1 MRKLFL
7 LGLVFISSTAW
18 AKNSFSQLSLEEWL
32 AWESAQAEAL
42 LKLNLSPPGARAGV
56 VLASPQRENP
66 NYYFHWVRDSALVM
80 DVVRQLAEQNP
91 GWSHYLHEYAHFS
104 RMNQLAGSSVGL
116 GEPKYEVD
124 GAPFRGPWARPQ
136 NDGPALRASVLSR
149 WAMSLLDR
157 GEEDFVRAWL
167 YNPELPANTV
177 IKADLEYVSYRWQ
190 TPCFDLWEELK
201 ADHFY
206 TRIAQWRALTDGA
219 QLATRLGDT
228 GAAAWYASQAS
239 LVRASLD
246 SFWNPKKGQID
257 ASLHYQEGV
266 DYKNSGL
273 DIAVI
278 LGVLHSSSRDV
289 FPVTDPRVS
298 ATFLKVVN
306 AFGKLYDINRRDAR
320 LGTALGRY
328 PEDKYTGRS
337 FEGGNPWVLTTLAG
351 AEYYYRLA
359 SQAAPKAASRYLAE
373 GDRFLDR
380 VKYHANAD
388 GSLSEQIDKDTGYM
402 TSAANLSWSYAAFL
416 TAKWQRDKAAK
427 HLKARGTK

>member
-1 MRKLFL
+1 
-7 LGLVFISSTAW
+7 
-18 AKNSFSQLSLEEWL
+18 
-32 AWESAQAEAL
+32 
-42 LKLNLSPPGARAGV
+42 V

-80 DVVRQLAEQNP
+80 DVVRQLAKQNP
-91 GWSHYLHEYAHFS
+91 DWNQYLHEYAHFS
-104 RMNQLAGSSVGL
+104 RMNQLAASSFGL

-149 WAMSLLDR
+149 WAMSLLDQ
-157 GEEDFVRAWL
+157 GQEDFVRSWL

-190 TPCFDLWEELK
+190 DPCFDLWEEMK

-219 QLATRLGDT
+219 ALATRLGDT

-239 LVRASLD
+239 LVRTSLD
-246 SFWNPKKGQID
+246 AFWNPAKGQID

-266 DYKNSGL
+266 DYKKSGL

-278 LGVLHSSSRDV
+278 LGVLHSSRQDV
-289 FPVTDPRVS
+289 FPVSDPRVS
-298 ATFLKVVN
+298 ATFLKLVS
-306 AFGKLYDINRRDAR
+306 AFGKLYEINLRDAR

-351 AEYYYRLA
+351 AEVNYRLA
-359 SQAAPKAASRYLAE
+359 SKAAPKAARLYLAA

-388 GSLSEQIDKDTGYM
+388 GSLSEQIDKSTGYM
-402 TSAANLSWSYAAFL
+402 TSAANLSWNYAAFL
-416 TAKWQRDKAAK
+416 TAKWQRDKAVENIK
-427 HLKARGTK
+427 VKARGKK